1 MRFRVG
7 QPLGY
12 RPQQVLSLY
21 VFTLTLFAT
30 GIAFGALAIGFLSPT
45 QKHELAGSLGLFFA
59 ELRHGGVAEPD
70 VAFRYAMGYHF
81 KVLGLL
87 WLLGLSVVG
96 LPFIVVAVFLKGMVL
111 GFTVGLLVS
120 QSGWE
125 GFLFALTAVVPPNL
139 LVVPAVLVV
148 SVAGMAFSLGLIRNH
163 FLARRQPMWPAF
175 LRYAALVP
183 VSALA
188 LVTASW
194 VQAYLSPA
202 MMRVVAQ
209 MVSG

>member
-12 RPQQVLSLY
+12 QPQQVLSLY
-21 VFTLTLFAT
+21 VFALALFAT

-45 QKHELAGSLGLFFA
+45 QKHELSGSLGLFFS
-59 ELRHGGVAEPD
+59 ELRHGGVAEPEL
-70 VAFRYAMGYHF
+70 AFRYALGYHF

-96 LPFIVVAVFLKGMVL
+96 LPFIVVVVFLKGMVL

-139 LVVPAVLVV
+139 LVVPAVLVM
-148 SVAGMAFSLGLIRNH
+148 SVAGMAFSLSLIRHH
-163 FLARRQPMWPAF
+163 FLTRRQSLWPAF

-183 VSALA
+183 VSTLALA
-188 LVTASW
+188 VASW
-194 VQAYLSPA
+194 FQAYLSPA
-202 MMRVVAQ
+202 MMRLVAQ